1 MESNSS
7 SVVECLE
14 IRPGRPLHI
23 LQRRKDGESSRPTM
37 LFLHGA
43 GGRKE
48 QWEAQVEHFQE
59 THNIIAYDILGHGQN
74 DKGPKPSAYVTSE
87 LVRDLH
93 AIVQRF
99 VDPTLSANVLAAH
112 SYGTVI
118 ALKFLSSLQ
127 SGNLEGAD
135 QSGEREENGPE
146 YFKSAVLIG
155 ASAERPAGSS
165 HPIWHAPFFGVAG
178 HL

>member
-1 MESNSS
+1 
-7 SVVECLE
+7 
-14 IRPGRPLHI
+14 
-23 LQRRKDGESSRPTM
+23 
-37 LFLHGA
+37 
-43 GGRKE
+43 
-48 QWEAQVEHFQE
+48 
-59 THNIIAYDILGHGQN
+59 
-74 DKGPKPSAYVTSE
+74 
-87 LVRDLH
+87 
-93 AIVQRF
+93 VQRF
-99 VDPTLSANVLAAH
+99 VGAFSLLKYTCVVADAADRSDPTLSANVLAAH

-178 HL
+178 HLWNIRGDHP